1 MVYPALQEEHGQD
14 EKISE
19 LAGLIWGPWQIQ
31 LFAGLNNV
39 LVEGGK
45 VKRVRL
51 IILTCRNER
60 CICYDV
66 MYTKVAG

>member
-19 LAGLIWGPWQIQ
+19 LEGLIWGPWQIR
-31 LFAGLNNV
+31 LSAGLNNV
-39 LVEGGK
+39 LVDGGK

-51 IILTCRNER
+51 IIVN
-60 CICYDV
+60 V
-66 MYTKVAG
+66 

>member
-19 LAGLIWGPWQIQ
+19 LEGLIWGPWQIR
-31 LFAGLNNV
+31 LSAG

-51 IILTCRNER
+51 IIVN
-60 CICYDV
+60 V
-66 MYTKVAG
+66 